1 MKKIL
6 WRIFQPIAFVLL
18 LVAAVL
24 LVADSEEKFDD
35 WKEF

>member
-6 WRIFQPIAFVLL
+6 WKIFHPIAFVLV

-24 LVADSEEKFDD
+24 LAADAGDKFDD